1 MAIKISQN
9 KTVKYS
15 HNFTFSDKN
24 DVSKITVICG
34 PMFSG
39 KTKSL
44 ISNIAEYLN
53 DNKTVVVFK
62 PLLDNRY
69 SENEVVSHDKD
80 TVEARNIEHPSEILK
95 FIEDVDVVAIDEA
108 QFFND
113 SIVEVVEEIA
123 AMGKEVLLAGL
134 DLDYKSRPFG
144 PMPLLISKAD
154 HVIKLHSVCTFCSAP
169 AKYTHRISEDSGT
182 VLLGEKDKYVP
193 LCRSCYKELT

>member
-1 MAIKISQN
+1 MPLKISQN

-15 HNFTFSDKN
+15 HDYSFSERA

-39 KTKSL
+39 KTKGL
-44 ISNIAEYLN
+44 INEVATHL
-53 DNKTVVVFK
+53 DQNKSVIVFK

-69 SENEVVSHDKD
+69 SDDEVVSHDKD
-80 TVEARNIEHPSEILK
+80 TVEARNIEEPAEMFQ
-95 FIEDVDVVAIDEA
+95 FIEGVDVVAIDEA

-113 SIVEVVEEIA
+113 SIVDVVEDMA
-123 AMGKEVLLAGL
+123 AMGKEVILAGL
-134 DLDYKSRPFG
+134 DLDYRSKPFG

-154 HVIKLHSVCTFCSAP
+154 VVKKLHSVCTFCSAP
-169 AKYTHRISEDSGT
+169 AKYTHRISEDGGL

-193 LCRSCYKELT
+193 LCRTCYKELT